1 MIDLYNKTHVIHL
14 ATGAIQ
20 PFGEIRNK
28 NLGMRKMKKLS
39 FGGVM
44 DTILQ
49 RAGDL
54 VIITDID
61 FPDKLTE
68 EQKTVIRTLF

>member
-1 MIDLYNKTHVIHL
+1 
-14 ATGAIQ
+14 
-20 PFGEIRNK
+20 
-28 NLGMRKMKKLS
+28 
-39 FGGVM
+39 M

-61 FPDKLTE
+61 VPDKLTE

>member
-1 MIDLYNKTHVIHL
+1 
-14 ATGAIQ
+14 
-20 PFGEIRNK
+20 
-28 NLGMRKMKKLS
+28 MKKLS

-68 EQKTVIRTLF
+68 EQNTVIRTLF

>member
-20 PFGEIRNK
+20 PVGEIRNK

>member
-1 MIDLYNKTHVIHL
+1 
-14 ATGAIQ
+14 
-20 PFGEIRNK
+20 
-28 NLGMRKMKKLS
+28 
-39 FGGVM
+39 M